1 MSDYTT
7 WEDLL
12 DEEPPQGAPPAA
24 AAESAPRPADAQAA
38 AAPSLDPEPA
48 EPSRGESASGPA
60 LAGDE
65 VPEELRA
72 LWKEREALEDQMRE
86 LTGQKRPD
94 PDAGRRALLFPV
106 PVHTK
111 ETRIAE
117 RRMRSDDEQRLLEH
131 QRARERVLLER
142 RAVVRG
148 QAEREEQ
155 RLALRLRMQQLT
167 RWIEQRTLAAQAQ
180 RRREQELRR
189 EAEER
194 EHQQRRALE
203 ARVGAQLREERTEQ
217 ERCDEQ
223 RRAKERALALV
234 RSIELLRDSR
244 EDQWQR
250 AREHASLRRHADD
263 ELLEHHERMR
273 QRARVRRAETEA
285 EQLGAPQRRDELWAE
300 EAAALDGER
309 GLPERLAEPVRAER
323 ARARDSLRDSQ
334 RGQERPARDRPPPA
348 ALRRTEEPRAL
359 SGKREAMRIDA
370 AREARA
376 ALGKEARI
384 AARRAEREDLAGGRR
399 RATED
404 HDQRP
409 QRRERGD

>member
-1 MSDYTT
+1 
-7 WEDLL
+7 
-12 DEEPPQGAPPAA
+12 
-24 AAESAPRPADAQAA
+24 
-38 AAPSLDPEPA
+38 
-48 EPSRGESASGPA
+48 
-60 LAGDE
+60 
-65 VPEELRA
+65 
-72 LWKEREALEDQMRE
+72 
-86 LTGQKRPD
+86 
-94 PDAGRRALLFPV
+94 
-106 PVHTK
+106 
-111 ETRIAE
+111 
-117 RRMRSDDEQRLLEH
+117 
-131 QRARERVLLER
+131 
-142 RAVVRG
+142 
-148 QAEREEQ
+148 
-155 RLALRLRMQQLT
+155 
-167 RWIEQRTLAAQAQ
+167 
-180 RRREQELRR
+180 
-189 EAEER
+189 
-194 EHQQRRALE
+194 
-203 ARVGAQLREERTEQ
+203 
-217 ERCDEQ
+217 
-223 RRAKERALALV
+223 
-234 RSIELLRDSR
+234 
-244 EDQWQR
+244 
-250 AREHASLRRHADD
+250 
-263 ELLEHHERMR
+263 MR